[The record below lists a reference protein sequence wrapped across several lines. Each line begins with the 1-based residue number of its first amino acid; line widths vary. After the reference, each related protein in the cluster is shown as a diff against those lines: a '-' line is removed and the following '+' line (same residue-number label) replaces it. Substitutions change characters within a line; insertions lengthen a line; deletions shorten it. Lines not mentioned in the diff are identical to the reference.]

1 MKTMKITKF
10 FLLLVFA
17 VMISTFLTYLFYN
30 SYVIENI
37 IMLDMMVKVNDHFG
51 LNADG
56 DAIKFGMV
64 MPGTSSERSITA
76 NNSAVHPLKVVILK
90 SGYIADW
97 VGVSEN
103 NFILEGG
110 EDKDVVFEVFAPEDA
125 AFGNYSGKAK
135 IIFKRT
141 LFNK

>member
-1 MKTMKITKF
+1 
-10 FLLLVFA
+10 
-17 VMISTFLTYLFYN
+17 
-30 SYVIENI
+30 VIENI

-97 VGVSEN
+97 VRVSEN

-110 EDKDVVFEVFAPEDA
+110 EDKGIVFEVFAPEDA

>member
-64 MPGTSSERSITA
+64 MPGTSSERSITV
-76 NNSAVHPLKVVILK
+76 NNSAVYPLRVIILK

-110 EDKDVVFEVFAPEDA
+110 EDKGIVFEVFAPEDA
-125 AFGNYSGKAK
+125 AFGNYSGKTK

-141 LFNK
+141 FFNE